1 SNYQKRISEE
11 IKRIG
16 GYGSIHGCIIDVD
29 FYNHIYVNP
38 YDFSTTGYWAKDIV
52 NKVVYPTIA
61 DLLKAHCP
69 QIYANYEKMI
79 TDKSYSDLPTL
90 SAKTENPVVS
100 KPVEYYD
107 TDIYNASREISKMQ
121 RLNSNILTTWPDV
134 LPLNKMLS

>member
-1 SNYQKRISEE
+1 
-11 IKRIG
+11 
-16 GYGSIHGCIIDVD
+16 
-29 FYNHIYVNP
+29 
-38 YDFSTTGYWAKDIV
+38 
-52 NKVVYPTIA
+52 
-61 DLLKAHCP
+61 
-69 QIYANYEKMI
+69 MI